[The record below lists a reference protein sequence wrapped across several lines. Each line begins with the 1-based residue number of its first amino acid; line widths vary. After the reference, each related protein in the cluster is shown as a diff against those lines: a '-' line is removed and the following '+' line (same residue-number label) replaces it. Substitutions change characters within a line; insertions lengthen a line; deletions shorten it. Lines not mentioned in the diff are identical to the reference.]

1 MPPGLGKVRI
11 LLNSLRGRRWL
22 RLASLILFA
31 GYLVVVLLAIAG
43 MRLVGEQHW
52 LTTTLLYA
60 PRIAFALPL
69 PVVTLALALVGP
81 RRLLWAMPA
90 ALWLLLFPLMG
101 LQLGLA
107 RWLGGAAQARLADRP
122 RLLILSYNVAG
133 APFPDAVAAVVI
145 GARPDV
151 LVVQEWH
158 PSLEP
163 ALEAAIGGFHRH
175 RLGQFWVAS
184 RYPIDDVYVPP
195 VILLP
200 QRHSRSSRFVRY
212 RLLTPLGPVH
222 VLNVHPASPRE
233 ELTGLASLADNS
245 LLRLRQAENI
255 ASEAG
260 RSPVP
265 VIIAGDTNMP
275 GGSWIFR
282 STLARYRD
290 GFEKAG
296 RGFGYTFPA
305 HRPWMRIDRILAD
318 QRLQFLRCH
327 VLGSAQASDHLAV
340 MAEVTVAK

>member
-11 LLNSLRGRRWL
+11 LLNSPRGRHWL
-22 RLASLILFA
+22 RLGSLILLA
-31 GYLVVVLLAIAG
+31 GYLVVLLLAIAG
-43 MRLVGEQHW
+43 MGLVGERHW

-69 PVVTLALALVGP
+69 PLVTLALAQFGP
-81 RRLLWAMPA
+81 RRLLWAIPA
-90 ALWLLLFPLMG
+90 ALWLLLFPFMG

-107 RWLGGAAQARLADRP
+107 RWLGGAAQARMDDRP

-133 APFPDAVAAVVI
+133 APSPDAVAAVVS
-145 GARPDV
+145 GARPDI
-151 LVVQEWH
+151 LLIQEWND
-158 PSLEP
+158 SLEP
-163 ALEAAIGGFHRH
+163 ALEATIGGFHRH

-184 RYPIDDVYVPP
+184 RYPIVDVYVPP
-195 VILLP
+195 VIQLP
-200 QRHSRSSRFVRY
+200 QRRSRSSRFVRY

-233 ELTGLASLADNS
+233 DLMGLASLTDNS

-260 RSPVP
+260 RSQAP
-265 VIIAGDTNMP
+265 VIIAGDTNLP
-275 GGSWIFR
+275 VGSWIFR
-282 STLARYRD
+282 RTLGRYRD
-290 GFEKAG
+290 GFERAG

-318 QRLQFLRCH
+318 QRLQFLRFH

-340 MAEVTVAK
+340 MAEVTVAE